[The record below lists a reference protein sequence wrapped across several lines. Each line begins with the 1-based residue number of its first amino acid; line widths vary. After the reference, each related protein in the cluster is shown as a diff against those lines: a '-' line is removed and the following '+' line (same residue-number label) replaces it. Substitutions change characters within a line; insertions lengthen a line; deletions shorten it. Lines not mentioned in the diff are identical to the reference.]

1 MSKSL
6 DTQVMGFYHSL
17 EEAKGGKKRNPE
29 AENSIINQ
37 QGTQQRN
44 NFREAHGKEGGHL
57 GRLML
62 TTAKNKGEGSLGIK
76 VFYF

>member
-29 AENSIINQ
+29 AENSIIN
-37 QGTQQRN
+37 
-44 NFREAHGKEGGHL
+44 
-57 GRLML
+57 
-62 TTAKNKGEGSLGIK
+62 
-76 VFYF
+76 